1 MHRTFSVERIDD
13 DDDDDTL
20 NSSTQRYTIMFAFH
34 VALNKITQPEASSV
48 VMTVCVCVC
57 INLTSFC
64 FDPLLS

>member
-48 VMTVCVCVC
+48 VMTV
-57 INLTSFC
+57 LE
-64 FDPLLS
+64 